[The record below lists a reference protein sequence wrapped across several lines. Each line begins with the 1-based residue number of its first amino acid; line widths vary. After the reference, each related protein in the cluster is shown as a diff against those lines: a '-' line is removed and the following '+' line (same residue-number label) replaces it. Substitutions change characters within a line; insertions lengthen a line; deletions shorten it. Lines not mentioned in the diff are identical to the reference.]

1 MQEENIIQEGIVEI
15 FCLCYKV
22 SHGLSMVTTKT
33 YRLFRIRNRKTH
45 RKSLPKAGK
54 SAMQDRHS

>member
-22 SHGLSMVTTKT
+22 SYDLSIVTTKN
-33 YRLFRIRNRKTH
+33 LQA
-45 RKSLPKAGK
+45 L
-54 SAMQDRHS
+54 